1 MVSVSIPNI
10 EITEN
15 IIQNCSII
23 IDGTTFNTK
32 FSDGT
37 YIVTKGSKSKKEAD
51 TTSASASETSETSES
66 ETSESE
72 TPKPESESESELKQK
87 SKPKSGS
94 NQKLAEK
101 PGSITQSDMS
111 NAATAFSKMEK
122 ISIK

>member
-51 TTSASASETSETSES
+51 TTSASASETSETSETSNS
-66 ETSESE
+66 ESNSE
-72 TPKPESESESELKQK
+72 TPKSKQK

-94 NQKLAEK
+94 KPKPAEK
-101 PGSITQSDMS
+101 SGSITQSDMS
-111 NAATAFSKMEK
+111 NAATAISKMKK

>member
-66 ETSESE
+66 ET
-72 TPKPESESESELKQK
+72 PKPESESESELKPKSKQK
-87 SKPKSGS
+87 SKP

>member
-51 TTSASASETSETSES
+51 TTSSSASASETSTTSAPESNPESES
-66 ETSESE
+66 KQKSKQKSKSE
-72 TPKPESESESELKQK
+72 TPK
-87 SKPKSGS
+87 S

-111 NAATAFSKMEK
+111 NAATAFSKM
-122 ISIK
+122 

>member
-51 TTSASASETSETSES
+51 TTSASAPETSETSETST
-66 ETSESE
+66 TSTTSA
-72 TPKPESESESELKQK
+72 PESNPESNPESK
-87 SKPKSGS
+87 SKSGS
-94 NQKLAEK
+94 KSKSKAK
-101 PGSITQSDMS
+101 VSITQSDMS
-111 NAATAFSKMEK
+111 NAASAFSK
-122 ISIK
+122 I

>member
-51 TTSASASETSETSES
+51 TTSSSASATSETST
-66 ETSESE
+66 TSASA
-72 TPKPESESESELKQK
+72 TPTTAASKSKSKSKP
-87 SKPKSGS
+87 KPKSGS

-111 NAATAFSKMEK
+111 NAATAFSKM
-122 ISIK
+122 

>member
-51 TTSASASETSETSES
+51 TTSAPETSETSES
-66 ETSESE
+66 E
-72 TPKPESESESELKQK
+72 KPESESNSETPK
-87 SKPKSGS
+87 SKPKSKPKPKSGS

-101 PGSITQSDMS
+101 PGSITESDML
-111 NAATAFSKMEK
+111 NAASAFSKM
-122 ISIK
+122 

>member
-51 TTSASASETSETSES
+51 TTSVSASETSETSE
-66 ETSESE
+66 
-72 TPKPESESESELKQK
+72 TPKPESESKSETPKSKQK
-87 SKPKSGS
+87 SKSETPKS
-94 NQKLAEK
+94 
-101 PGSITQSDMS
+101 GSITQSDMS
-111 NAATAFSKMEK
+111 NAATAISKMK
-122 ISIK
+122 K

>member
-51 TTSASASETSETSES
+51 TTSASASETSE
-66 ETSESE
+66 SE